1 MSSVRLP
8 GKVML
13 EVCNKSFLEH
23 MIKRITQSKKL
34 DSVVVATTTN
44 SNDDVIFNLC
54 NSLGINCFRGSE
66 NNVLSRFKMVS
77 DKINSDII
85 VRLNADS
92 PTIDPMILDD
102 TLEIFLEN
110 KYDYVATG
118 FPPPRTFPDGFSIE
132 VFSSKILTQLHLEA
146 KQTFEREHVT
156 PYVWLQPKK
165 FSIFRLDYEKDL
177 SKYRLSLDYKE
188 DYIVIKSIFENL
200 YPKNPCF
207 TLEDI
212 ISWLEKNPEIQ
223 KINSHFRPSEGIFKS
238 FKQDKEAGF

>member
-23 MIKRITQSKKL
+23 MIERITQSKKL

-66 NNVLSRFKMVS
+66 NDVLSRFKMVS

-92 PTIDPMILDD
+92 PTIDPVILDNI
-102 TLEIFLEN
+102 LEIFLES

-132 VFSSKILTQLHLEA
+132 VLSSKILTQSHLEA

-177 SKYRLSLDYKE
+177 SNYRLNLDYYE
-188 DYIVIKSIFENL
+188 DFVFLKKLFEELYSTNNL
-200 YPKNPCF
+200 F

-212 ISWLEKNPEIQ
+212 ITWVDKNPEISQ
-223 KINSHFRPSEGIFKS
+223 IN
-238 FKQDKEAGF
+238 KQYVSKDVKF